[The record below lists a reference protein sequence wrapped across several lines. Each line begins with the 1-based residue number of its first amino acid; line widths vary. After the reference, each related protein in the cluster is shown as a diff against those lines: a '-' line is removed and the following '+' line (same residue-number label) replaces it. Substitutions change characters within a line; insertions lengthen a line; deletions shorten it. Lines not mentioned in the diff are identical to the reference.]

1 MWYIKNSQLA
11 KQGIT
16 AVLLFGIASGAGAQ
30 QMQQMQP
37 IHIAPNAGAGGR
49 PQAPSAGAGSRPQK
63 AVLNMKSGVM
73 TSCASSIL
81 RINGRQGGN
90 VFTPGDVLNIDG
102 CGFVGSAA
110 GAQAWLN
117 GHNGGGVYK
126 IPLII
131 DAWSSGN
138 IRAHIDAALSG
149 VPDLNNNVTVD
160 IQPSGAPV
168 IELPGMNSF
177 RAARVQFDLEVYGH
191 PGLYSLIYGYPD
203 VGGDASVTRDL
214 KKQGTCPVVTNQQTQ
229 MVDSWL
235 VDFLRNGFEVVGVKY
250 ENEENSLE
258 QNHPP
263 TKGGIET
270 VVGNEG
276 GAYYDAAKKR
286 VFVTFQGRSIYWPD
300 DPHGPMSECAS
311 YYILSMTVSGP
322 RGFNP

>member
-49 PQAPSAGAGSRPQK
+49 PQAPSAGAGSRLQLKP
-63 AVLNMKSGVM
+63 VLNNMKSSVM

-177 RAARVQFDLEVYGH
+177 RSPLAPR
-191 PGLYSLIYGYPD
+191 
-203 VGGDASVTRDL
+203 
-214 KKQGTCPVVTNQQTQ
+214 
-229 MVDSWL
+229 
-235 VDFLRNGFEVVGVKY
+235 LR
-250 ENEENSLE
+250 
-258 QNHPP
+258 
-263 TKGGIET
+263 
-270 VVGNEG
+270 
-276 GAYYDAAKKR
+276 
-286 VFVTFQGRSIYWPD
+286 
-300 DPHGPMSECAS
+300 
-311 YYILSMTVSGP
+311 
-322 RGFNP
+322 